1 MNDELSSQITI
12 RRTQIIDTER
22 VVMVP
27 GTTVMTAA
35 PVAAAPAA
43 EGTAA
48 DAEAPATVDAGVGTG
63 DAAAV
68 INDDDNPLATL
79 GGQDTGTERAIVD
92 DENPLYSG
100 LAQDVATFGSGMA
113 LVAAAGAV
121 VLVAA
126 GLGLY
131 WWMRRR
137 KKNEQTATDSMNA

>member
-1 MNDELSSQITI
+1 MT
-12 RRTQIIDTER
+12 
-22 VVMVP
+22 VP

-43 EGTAA
+43 EGAAA
-48 DAEAPATVDAGVGTG
+48 DATAPATVDAGVGTG

-79 GGQDTGTERAIVD
+79 GGQDTGTERAIGD

-100 LAQDVATFGSGMA
+100 LAQDVATSGSGMA
-113 LVAAAGAV
+113 LVVATGAI
-121 VLVAA
+121 VLVVA
-126 GLGLY
+126 GLGIY
-131 WWMRRR
+131 WGMRRR